1 MCAAQGGEFNATLSV
16 ADDGIEKAL
25 VWHVGTVTVTPAST
39 AAPTA
44 SAAEM
49 LTTPKPEIHHIFQAP
64 GKRPPA
70 AVSLVFTV
78 LSVAPLGVLLVHLSR
93 LGVNI
98 KVSLLSPLVFL
109 FCL

>member
-1 MCAAQGGEFNATLSV
+1 MCAAQGGDFNATLSV

-25 VWHVGTVTVTPAST
+25 VWHVGIVTVTHASSASPA
-39 AAPTA
+39 A
-44 SAAEM
+44 SASQLLNM
-49 LTTPKPEIHHIFQAP
+49 PKPEIHHIFQAP

-78 LSVAPLGVLLVHLSR
+78 LSLAPLGYLLIHLSR

-98 KVSLLSPLVFL
+98 KVSLL
-109 FCL
+109 